1 MSERPKRVGI
11 VGAGL
16 AGLLSALWIKEGN
29 PKIDIEI
36 FERRKLENYR
46 IDCGEALLD
55 QRKAFERVG
64 KIAEPFIKNKLKR
77 VHWRME
83 LDGELRTAT
92 IYYPKP
98 PCWIVDR
105 LSWQRKIMEELRIR
119 GVKINFGERVD
130 PSDLSEFDLV
140 VDARGSLSKEHFASG
155 VYGIYS
161 GKFDSIVDTTVSE
174 IRKSIYY
181 WIFPID
187 RNHANIGCGMF
198 RNFVKRKFL
207 TDYLSELE
215 FEVGEEL
222 KRGAGLV
229 DFSYGVKLSK
239 EEGKIVTERGDGGSL
254 VRIGDAAGLADP
266 LTGEG
271 MTGAIS
277 SAYWLS
283 YSISK
288 GGDYLSSYERL
299 LRAEN
304 EFLTKNM
311 EAMEARIKYYDEF
324 VRFMTLLDGVNGR
337 YLNSR
342 LFLLRYPIRALK
354 LKFM

>member
-1 MSERPKRVGI
+1 MFGRPKKIGI

-16 AGLLSALWIKEGN
+16 AGLLSALWIKEKN
-29 PKIDIEI
+29 PEIEIEI
-36 FERRKLENYR
+36 FERRKIENYR

-55 QRKAFERVG
+55 QRRAFERVG
-64 KIAEPFIKNKLKR
+64 KIVKPFIKNKLRK
-77 VHWRME
+77 VLWKME
-83 LDGELRTAT
+83 LDGEYRTAT
-92 IYYPKP
+92 IHYSKP
-98 PCWIVDR
+98 PCWMVDR
-105 LSWQRKIMEELRIR
+105 LSWQKKIMEELKVK
-119 GVKINFGERVD
+119 GVKINFGEKAN
-130 PSDLSEFDLV
+130 PIDLVEFDLV

-161 GKFDSIVDTTVSE
+161 GNFDSIVDTTVSE

-187 RNHANIGCGMF
+187 RNHANIGCGMYRGF
-198 RNFVKRKFL
+198 IKRKFL
-207 TDYLSELE
+207 TDYVSQLE

-222 KRGAGLV
+222 KRGAGFV
-229 DFSYGVKLSK
+229 DFSYGAMLPRKK
-239 EEGKIVTERGDGGSL
+239 ELVAEKRNGKGL
-254 VRIGDAAGLADP
+254 VRVGDAAGLADP

-277 SAYWLS
+277 SAYWLA
-283 YSISK
+283 YSISM

-304 EFLTKNM
+304 EFLAKNM
-311 EAMEARIKYYDEF
+311 EAMEARMKYYDEF

-337 YLNSR
+337 YLNSK
-342 LFLLRYPIRALK
+342 LFVLRYPLRALK
-354 LKFM
+354 MRFM